1 MKGRGKIKGWITKN
15 GVHIPIYE
23 NYTVRK
29 GVEPEEVKARFKSNK
44 AKSKQD
50 RQQAMR
56 NEIEKDIK
64 SKMETHWKWA
74 GDDKER
80 FATSDTKRM
89 MEKVDTILD
98 HFKDKNMIEPS
109 KDYDREIVWRFSGK
123 DRQTGKHAGFEF
135 DSYPRES
142 DARETLSGNGYNVS
156 NGLILPK
163 PMFNYLMDY
172 TNVTDSDIAAAK
184 AVMKAA
190 LKEYKGNK
198 GIRRGKK

>member
-1 MKGRGKIKGWITKN
+1 MKGQGKIKGWITKN

-80 FATSDTKRM
+80 FATSDTKQM

-123 DRQTGKHAGFEF
+123 DKQTGKHAGFEF

-142 DARETLSGNGYNVS
+142 DAREALSGNGYNVS